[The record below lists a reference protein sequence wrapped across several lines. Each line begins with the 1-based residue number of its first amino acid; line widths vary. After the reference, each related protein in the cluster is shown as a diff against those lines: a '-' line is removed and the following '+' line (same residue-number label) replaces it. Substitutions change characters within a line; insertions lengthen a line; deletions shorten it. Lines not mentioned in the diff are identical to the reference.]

1 MLLKREDK
9 ENRQVELTLRVE
21 KSDWD
26 AALAAA
32 YEEVKSLYPVEG
44 QATREKLE
52 AQYGSDFLYQEAVNA
67 TFPAA
72 LVEAVCTEELRL
84 AGAPELQVV
93 TIGADG

>member
-32 YEEVKSLYPVEG
+32 YEEVKSLYPVKSINFF
-44 QATREKLE
+44 QR
-52 AQYGSDFLYQEAVNA
+52 
-67 TFPAA
+67 
-72 LVEAVCTEELRL
+72 
-84 AGAPELQVV
+84 
-93 TIGADG
+93 

>member
-44 QATREKLE
+44 EITREKLE
-52 AQYGSDFLYQEAVNA
+52 AQYGSDFLYQEAVN
-67 TFPAA
+67 
-72 LVEAVCTEELRL
+72 E
-84 AGAPELQVV
+84 
-93 TIGADG
+93 IGRAHV